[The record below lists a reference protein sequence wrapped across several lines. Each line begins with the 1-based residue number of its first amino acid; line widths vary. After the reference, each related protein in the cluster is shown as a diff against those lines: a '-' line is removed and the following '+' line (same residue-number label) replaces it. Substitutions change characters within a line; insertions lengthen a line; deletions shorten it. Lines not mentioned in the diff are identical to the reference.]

1 MPAVLLDAIR
11 VPGHEG
17 SILGQTADFYEGP
30 KVVSVR
36 LPKRFEKGARRV
48 LQGLYSSIRVL
59 LSSGREGGREG
70 EKERERETEGRK
82 ERDLEVSENQIR
94 QYGHYLRGSF
104 LDSNLSKVAL

>member
-59 LSSGREGGREG
+59 LSSGREGGRER
-70 EKERERETEGRK
+70 KRERERDRGEKG
-82 ERDLEVSENQIR
+82 ERF
-94 QYGHYLRGSF
+94 GSF
-104 LDSNLSKVAL
+104 RKSNSPIWTLPKRILPR

>member
-30 KVVSVR
+30 KVVAVR

-59 LSSGREGGREG
+59 LSSGREGGRER
-70 EKERERETEGRK
+70 EREREGRK
-82 ERDLEVSENQIR
+82 ERDLEVSENQLR